1 MIRSDR
7 AKSNLLLFLLA
18 FTSTFINVVQADQN
32 SLCKLGEEIYFSCA
46 AKGKMISLC
55 GSQDASPAD
64 GYLVYRYGQAGA
76 LELEYPA
83 GGVSSP
89 SKSFTYG
96 EWSGAKGGGEQTAF
110 THGLYRYTLYSEH
123 WAGED
128 PREDAGVLVEK
139 GGKRVTN
146 IACTRPRAPQT
157 MQYLGTDQN
166 HFSEHLK
173 PHYVGLKNNDVR
185 CGDPFRD
192 CY

>member
-96 EWSGAKGGGEQTAF
+96 EWSGVVSKPLSHMDSTDTRSTASIGREKI
-110 THGLYRYTLYSEH
+110 HGKMPASSWRKE
-123 WAGED
+123 AN
-128 PREDAGVLVEK
+128 A
-139 GGKRVTN
+139 
-146 IACTRPRAPQT
+146 
-157 MQYLGTDQN
+157 
-166 HFSEHLK
+166 
-173 PHYVGLKNNDVR
+173 
-185 CGDPFRD
+185 
-192 CY
+192 